1 MQVNAKKTD
10 AGAGADGSKPAS
22 TAPSSGAGPSRIWQ
36 NLPVVNFESKALLP
50 MALLQTEPESE
61 INGQSQGFV
70 RVDKLKRDWPS
81 ADTGVAKHYGYAF
94 QWFALSALLVT
105 LYVWFQIISPIR
117 KRRKSEE
124 HRV

>member
-1 MQVNAKKTD
+1 
-10 AGAGADGSKPAS
+10 
-22 TAPSSGAGPSRIWQ
+22 
-36 NLPVVNFESKALLP
+36 VVNFESKALLP
-50 MALLQTEPESE
+50 MALLQTESESE

-70 RVDKLKRDWPS
+70 REDKLKRYWPA

-117 KRRKSEE
+117 KSRKSEE